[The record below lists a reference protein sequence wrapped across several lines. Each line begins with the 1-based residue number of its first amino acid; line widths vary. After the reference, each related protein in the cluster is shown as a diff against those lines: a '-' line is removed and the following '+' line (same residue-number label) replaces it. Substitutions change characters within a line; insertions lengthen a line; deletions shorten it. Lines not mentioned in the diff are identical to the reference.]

1 MTPTSETT
9 RWREEQE
16 GDNHVAAKTE
26 SLFVDIAPGHLTRS
40 IEVYAQARRSND
52 GKDIRMDSLGKAGV
66 LNYELLTKDEARKLG
81 EVLIE
86 VSNTL

>member
-1 MTPTSETT
+1 M
-9 RWREEQE
+9 
-16 GDNHVAAKTE
+16 A
-26 SLFVDIAPGHLTRS
+26 
-40 IEVYAQARRSND
+40 VYAKAHRSND

-66 LNYELLTKDEARKLG
+66 LNYELLTKEEARDLG

>member
-1 MTPTSETT
+1 MAE
-9 RWREEQE
+9 
-16 GDNHVAAKTE
+16 KIK
-26 SLFVDIAPGHLTRS
+26 SLFVEITPGHLTRCMA
-40 IEVYAQARRSND
+40 VYAKAHRSND

-66 LNYELLTKDEARKLG
+66 LNYELLTKDEARELG

>member
-1 MTPTSETT
+1 
-9 RWREEQE
+9 
-16 GDNHVAAKTE
+16 
-26 SLFVDIAPGHLTRS
+26 
-40 IEVYAQARRSND
+40 
-52 GKDIRMDSLGKAGV
+52 MDSLGKAGV